1 MDSMH
6 ARRHDEQIQNSLQL
20 NRQSP
25 VGMMKKR
32 CSLECNK
39 EDDQHYRRD
48 AKERDR
54 KGKKSNREN
63 HFAEMKSRCG
73 CHIEVEIGVVH
84 VMKAPEDWDHVVD
97 PMPPPIGVIH
107 QQKRCDDSGPVGEWE
122 PVQQTDPPMLRPQ
135 CH

>member
-1 MDSMH
+1 MMNPVH
-6 ARRHDEQIQNSLQL
+6 AGSHGEQIQNSLQL

-54 KGKKSNREN
+54 KRKKSNREN
-63 HFAEMKSRCG
+63 HFAEMKSRG
-73 CHIEVEIGVVH
+73 SANIKVEIGVMH
-84 VMKAPEDWDHVVD
+84 VMKAPEDWDHVVG

-107 QQKRCDDSGPVGEWE
+107 QEER
-122 PVQQTDPPMLRPQ
+122 R
-135 CH
+135 

>member
-1 MDSMH
+1 
-6 ARRHDEQIQNSLQL
+6 
-20 NRQSP
+20 
-25 VGMMKKR
+25 MMKKR

-73 CHIEVEIGVVH
+73 CHIEVKIGVVH
-84 VMKAPEDWDHVVD
+84 VMKPPEDWDHVVS

-107 QQKRCDDSGPVGEWE
+107 QEKRRDPSAPPGKCKPI
-122 PVQQTDPPMLRPQ
+122 QQTHMPIFCP
-135 CH
+135 H

>member
-1 MDSMH
+1 MMNPVH
-6 ARRHDEQIQNSLQL
+6 PGRHDEQIQNSLQL

-54 KGKKSNREN
+54 KGKKSNRKN
-63 HFAEMKSRCG
+63 HFAEMKSRRG
-73 CHIEVEIGVVH
+73 CHIEVKIGVVH
-84 VMKAPEDWDHVVD
+84 VMKSPEELHHVHRV
-97 PMPPPIGVIH
+97 MPPPVGVIH
-107 QQKRCDDSGPVGEWE
+107 QQERGDTSDPKRES
-122 PVQQTDPPMLRPQ
+122 
-135 CH
+135 